1 MPKSSMIALF
11 LTLTMA
17 LAVGPAWAQGLAPSV
32 PGLSKGPAVM
42 PVPPRAPLGADLLP
56 APTWGTL
63 SSAEHEALAP
73 LSRQFDS
80 LGASQRRK
88 WKEMAQRFPSWPED
102 KRLKVQ
108 SRMLAWS
115 SMTSEQRAAARQE
128 AQVRRAAPSSTQS
141 SESWRIW
148 RELPDAERNEL
159 HNKAVS
165 PGTAQ

>member
-1 MPKSSMIALF
+1 MQKSFMPAPF
-11 LTLTMA
+11 LTLTLA
-17 LAVGPAWAQGLAPSV
+17 LAFGTAWAQGVAPSV
-32 PGLSKGPAVM
+32 PALSKGPAAM
-42 PVPPRAPLGADLLP
+42 PIPPRAPLGADLLP
-56 APTWGTL
+56 APTWVTL
-63 SSAEHEALAP
+63 SAAEHEALAP
-73 LSRQFDS
+73 LARQFDT

-88 WKEMAQRFPSWPED
+88 WKEMAQRFPSWSED
-102 KRLKVQ
+102 KRAKVQ

-128 AQVRRAAPSSTQS
+128 AQARRAAPGSAQS

-165 PGTAQ
+165 PGAAK